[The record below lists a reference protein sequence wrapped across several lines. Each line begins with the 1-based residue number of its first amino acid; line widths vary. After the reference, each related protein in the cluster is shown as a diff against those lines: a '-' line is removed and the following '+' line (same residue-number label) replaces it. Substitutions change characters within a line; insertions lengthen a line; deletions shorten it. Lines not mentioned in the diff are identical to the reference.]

1 VSLELIKLLRENIH
15 ISQRRLTM
23 LRRDFFKL
31 TGAGFLVLPLMR
43 LDNFGAEKPRQKSSS
58 LWIQGSPYLG
68 HSDYRHDFRKLTP
81 DEIRQEIVHFR
92 TEEPWRR
99 MILFGLERRQE

>member
-1 VSLELIKLLRENIH
+1 
-15 ISQRRLTM
+15 M

-31 TGAGFLVLPLMR
+31 TASSLLVLPLMK
-43 LDNFGAEKPRQKSSS
+43 LDNFSVSEPEPRESS

-68 HSDYRHDFRKLTP
+68 HSDYRHDFRDLTS
-81 DEIRQEIVHFR
+81 DEIRHEIVHFR

-99 MILFGLERRQE
+99 MILFGLERRQG

>member
-1 VSLELIKLLRENIH
+1 VSPKLLRENIR
-15 ISQRRLTM
+15 ISQRRFNM

-31 TGAGFLVLPLMR
+31 TASSLLVLPLMK
-43 LDNFGAEKPRQKSSS
+43 LDNFWVTEPEPRESS

-68 HSDYRHDFRKLTP
+68 HSDYRHDFRQLTP
-81 DEIRQEIVHFR
+81 DEIRHEIVHFR

-99 MILFGLERRQE
+99 MILFGLERR

>member
-1 VSLELIKLLRENIH
+1 MRIRENIR
-15 ISQRRLTM
+15 ISQRRFNM

-31 TGAGFLVLPLMR
+31 TASSLLVLPLMK
-43 LDNFGAEKPRQKSSS
+43 LNNFSVRKPAQRESS

-68 HSDYRHDFRKLTP
+68 HSDYRHDFRELTP
-81 DEIRQEIVHFR
+81 DEIKHEIVHFR

>member
-1 VSLELIKLLRENIH
+1 
-15 ISQRRLTM
+15 M

-31 TGAGFLVLPLMR
+31 TASSLLVLPLMK
-43 LDNFGAEKPRQKSSS
+43 LDNFWVTEPAQRESS

-68 HSDYRHDFRKLTP
+68 HSDYRHDFRELTP
-81 DEIRQEIVHFR
+81 DEIRHEIVHFR

-99 MILFGLERRQE
+99 MILFGLERGQE

>member
-1 VSLELIKLLRENIH
+1 
-15 ISQRRLTM
+15 M

-31 TGAGFLVLPLMR
+31 TAAGFLVLPLMR
-43 LDNFGAEKPRQKSSS
+43 WSYFGVSKPGPRESS

-68 HSDYRHDFRKLTP
+68 HSDYRHDFRELTP

-99 MILFGLERRQE
+99 MILFGLRRRQE

>member
-1 VSLELIKLLRENIH
+1 
-15 ISQRRLTM
+15 M

-31 TGAGFLVLPLMR
+31 TASSLLVLPLMK
-43 LDNFGAEKPRQKSSS
+43 LDNFCVREPAQRESS

-68 HSDYRHDFRKLTP
+68 HSDYRHDFRELTP
-81 DEIRQEIVHFR
+81 DEIRHEIVHFR

>member
-1 VSLELIKLLRENIH
+1 
-15 ISQRRLTM
+15 M

-31 TGAGFLVLPLMR
+31 TAAGFLVLPLMKWESFR
-43 LDNFGAEKPRQKSSS
+43 FSEPGPKESS

-68 HSDYRHDFRKLTP
+68 HSDYRHDFRELTP
-81 DEIRQEIVHFR
+81 AEIRHEIVHFR